1 MKRLALAAFAALALS
16 LSACDSDPVTSP
28 DVTARMDGG
37 SAIGSGSK
45 SDSTQTH

>member
-16 LSACDSDPVTSP
+16 LSACDSEQTTGP

-37 SAIGSGSK
+37 GAIGSGTK
-45 SDSTQTH
+45 SDSTATP

>member
-16 LSACDSDPVTSP
+16 LSACDSEPVTSP

-37 SAIGSGSK
+37 GMFGSGTK
-45 SDSTQTH
+45 SDSTKTS